1 MMATGST
8 ADGVNGHLAG
18 DTGGLELARRAA
30 PSYRGP
36 NWREARAFCCRCGH
50 RPYCAAE
57 HDGTAR
63 PAGQA
68 VQGLCSMGGREGGR
82 LKLNGSLWSR
92 SPLSGV
98 VELEI
103 LRLDVEGKA
112 AAWRT
117 LRARA
122 ERDTRL
128 DKEQLNEL
136 LSRAARLSE
145 VLEELRA
152 TAASRVFTRA

>member
-1 MMATGST
+1 MMVDRFAADAAADRTALRSMMA
-8 ADGVNGHLAG
+8 AL
-18 DTGGLELARRAA
+18 GLPVRRYKSYAA
-30 PSYRGP
+30 
-36 NWREARAFCCRCGH
+36 WVAEK
-50 RPYCAAE
+50 AA
-57 HDGTAR
+57 
-63 PAGQA
+63 
-68 VQGLCSMGGREGGR
+68 R

-128 DKEQLNEL
+128 DKEQFNEL
-136 LSRAARLSE
+136 LPRAARLSE
-145 VLEELRA
+145 ALEELR
-152 TAASRVFTRA
+152 TIAASGAFIRA

>member
-1 MMATGST
+1 MMAALGLP
-8 ADGVNGHLAG
+8 VRRYKGHG
-18 DTGGLELARRAA
+18 
-30 PSYRGP
+30 
-36 NWREARAFCCRCGH
+36 
-50 RPYCAAE
+50 
-57 HDGTAR
+57 
-63 PAGQA
+63 
-68 VQGLCSMGGREGGR
+68 SMGGREGGR

-98 VELEI
+98 AELEI

>member
-1 MMATGST
+1 MGA
-8 ADGVNGHLAG
+8 
-18 DTGGLELARRAA
+18 EKAA
-30 PSYRGP
+30 
-36 NWREARAFCCRCGH
+36 
-50 RPYCAAE
+50 
-57 HDGTAR
+57 
-63 PAGQA
+63 
-68 VQGLCSMGGREGGR
+68 R

-98 VELEI
+98 AELEI

-136 LSRAARLSE
+136 LSRAARQSE
-145 VLEELRA
+145 ALEELRA
-152 TAASRVFTRA
+152 TAAASRVLPVLRTFLAAPGRVDGPRVSRPP

>member
-1 MMATGST
+1 MQHGWPRR
-8 ADGVNGHLAG
+8 
-18 DTGGLELARRAA
+18 RRA
-30 PSYRGP
+30 
-36 NWREARAFCCRCGH
+36 EAQRFSV
-50 RPYCAAE
+50 
-57 HDGTAR
+57 D
-63 PAGQA
+63 
-68 VQGLCSMGGREGGR
+68 
-82 LKLNGSLWSR
+82 R

-98 VELEI
+98 AELEI

-152 TAASRVFTRA
+152 TAASWAFTRA